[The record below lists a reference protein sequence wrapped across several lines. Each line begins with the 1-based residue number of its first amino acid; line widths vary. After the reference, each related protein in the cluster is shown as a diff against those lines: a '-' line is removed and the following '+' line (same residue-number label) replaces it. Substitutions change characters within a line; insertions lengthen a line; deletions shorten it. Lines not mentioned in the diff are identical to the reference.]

1 MQMRILWFSVD
12 RKTVT
17 FDVQS
22 AQRSQTG
29 GKSTP
34 YTGDGTSFADDTM
47 TVTSGKDPSI
57 MSTGTQTSMTS
68 KSFVSLRPTEQVNRN
83 PNPGEINVCT
93 S

>member
-1 MQMRILWFSVD
+1 MQMRTLWFSVD

-22 AQRSQTG
+22 SQRSRTE

-34 YTGDGTSFADDTM
+34 YTGDDTM

-68 KSFVSLRPTEQVNRN
+68 KSFVSLRPTEQVNKAT
-83 PNPGEINVCT
+83 NVT
-93 S
+93 